1 MKASRI
7 VITQSSANYRKEE
20 TIDNK
25 MTYPLPP
32 ISTVI
37 GALHNA
43 CGYKEYKEMD
53 ISIQGKFESMSK
65 EPYTD
70 YCFYNYLMDDR
81 GILVKMKNGNLLS
94 SAFDKVASAK
104 KSQGNDFRKG
114 VTIQV
119 YNEELLKE
127 YRDLKDLKDK
137 IDNYKSTD
145 YKIKLETIKTEKKQ
159 LADAKK
165 KLDKKSSEF
174 IELTEKAKE
183 LRSKEKELKESLK
196 SYEAEHYTIPIS
208 RFRSLVTSLKYY
220 EVLNNIELILHVR
233 ADENILN
240 DIKDNIYNLKS
251 IGRSEDFVNVEEI
264 KIIELREFN
273 VYRAKSNYSAYINYN
288 DVKNRNIAFENVDY
302 GRAITGTKYWLNK
315 RYELENGKRYFKEK
329 KKVIYASQYII
340 KKTSENIFIDN
351 EDGKE
356 YIVNFI

>member
-1 MKASRI
+1 MKALRI

-165 KLDKKSSEF
+165 KLDKK
-174 IELTEKAKE
+174 
-183 LRSKEKELKESLK
+183 
-196 SYEAEHYTIPIS
+196 
-208 RFRSLVTSLKYY
+208 
-220 EVLNNIELILHVR
+220 
-233 ADENILN
+233 
-240 DIKDNIYNLKS
+240 
-251 IGRSEDFVNVEEI
+251 
-264 KIIELREFN
+264 
-273 VYRAKSNYSAYINYN
+273 
-288 DVKNRNIAFENVDY
+288 
-302 GRAITGTKYWLNK
+302 
-315 RYELENGKRYFKEK
+315 
-329 KKVIYASQYII
+329 
-340 KKTSENIFIDN
+340 
-351 EDGKE
+351 
-356 YIVNFI
+356 